1 MATDFHTCENYAASR
16 DTKMASFLIDTD
28 VLIDISRGNTNAADF
43 VDALSGDIFIGRI
56 SAMELIIGARN
67 KKDQKVIEKFVSL
80 YSIKELSDAIGLES
94 HQRLKQ
100 YSKSRGLTLADAL
113 IAATAIV
120 NDLVLVSR
128 NAKHF
133 QPIKE
138 LRFSKAAY

>member
-1 MATDFHTCENYAASR
+1 MP
-16 DTKMASFLIDTD
+16 SFLIDTD
-28 VLIDISRGNTNAADF
+28 VLIDISRGNSDAADF
-43 VDALSGDIFIGRI
+43 VDALAGDIFIGRI

-67 KKDQKVIEKFVSL
+67 KRDQKVIEQFINV
-80 YSIKELSDAIGLES
+80 YSIKELSDAIGQES

-100 YSKSRGLTLADAL
+100 YAKSNGLTLADAL

-138 LRFSKAAY
+138 LRFSKATY